1 MADVKAVFDHVF
13 SDLLGDQQKRL
24 VGRIRDDWGKDEESA
39 GYTNRLLDELEE
51 RSKKGGK

>member
-1 MADVKAVFDHVF
+1 VADVKAVFDHVF